1 MKLLGAGTKTNTSGY
16 VGASTAITFISPGEG
31 LSKGL
36 HNPYSDDGRSE
47 YFFSFFVDPVRT
59 SPPLSSLSLES
70 YYYHLSH
77 CGVMHSHLMADD
89 ITR

>member
-16 VGASTAITFISPGEG
+16 VGASTPITFISPGEG

-47 YFFSFFVDPVRT
+47 YFFSFYVDPVRT
-59 SPPLSSLSLES
+59 LLSFLYL
-70 YYYHLSH
+70 HRTQ
-77 CGVMHSHLMADD
+77 GTNGD
-89 ITR
+89 TNGQ